1 MSSLS
6 VLLPSSLVSDGRS
19 QLEKTF
25 KLGTVA
31 RALAIFRVEE
41 VVIYRDG
48 DPHVRDHRREAEF
61 ISTVLRYAETPQYLR
76 RLLFPK
82 KEALKYVGVLPPL
95 RTPHHPLQ
103 GEKNQPGAFREAAV
117 VRAERGRSLLE
128 LGLAEKG
135 VAERRLEEGSRVTV
149 RLVEREGNLW
159 RVEVVPRESTG
170 EYWGYRVLE
179 KGGLA
184 EAVRRY
190 EAYFKIGT
198 SRYGKKLEE
207 LRRSL
212 REMKPER
219 IMVAFG
225 GPYGGLLSVCEREG
239 RRAEELFHLL
249 VNTLPGQGAATVRT
263 EEALMATLALL
274 RAEVE

>member
-1 MSSLS
+1 
-6 VLLPSSLVSDGRS
+6 
-19 QLEKTF
+19 
-25 KLGTVA
+25 KLGMVA

-41 VVIYRDG
+41 VVIYRDR
-48 DPHVRDHRREAEF
+48 DPHVKDHRKETDF
-61 ISTVLRYAETPQYLR
+61 ICTVLRYAETPQYLR

-82 KEALKYVGVLPPL
+82 METLRYVGILPPL

-103 GEKNQPGAFREAAV
+103 TEKNTPGAFREAV
-117 VRAERGRSLLE
+117 VLKSEKGRSLLE
-128 LGLAEKG
+128 LGLKEKG
-135 VAERRLEEGSRVTV
+135 VTEKRLEEGRRVTV
-149 RLVEREGNLW
+149 KLVERVGEVW
-159 RVEVVPRESTG
+159 RVEVVPREGTG

-179 KGGLA
+179 KGSLS
-184 EAVRRY
+184 EAVKRY

-212 REMKPER
+212 KEMKPER
-219 IMVAFG
+219 LMVAFG
-225 GPYGGLLSVCEREG
+225 GPYAGLLSICEREG

-249 VNTLPGQGAATVRT
+249 VNTLPGQGVATVRT
-263 EEALMATLALL
+263 EEALLATLALL

>member
-6 VLLPSSLVSDGRS
+6 VLLPSSLVSDARS
-19 QLEKTF
+19 PLEKTV
-25 KLGTVA
+25 KLGMVA
-31 RALAIFRVEE
+31 RALAIFRVDE
-41 VVIYRDG
+41 VVIYRDR
-48 DPHVRDHRREAEF
+48 DPHVKDHRGEMEF

-76 RLLFPK
+76 KLLFPK
-82 KEALKYVGVLPPL
+82 LEALRYVGLLPPL

-103 GEKNQPGAFREAAV
+103 GEKSGEGDFREAAV
-117 VRAERGRSLLE
+117 LGAERGRSLLE
-128 LGLAEKG
+128 LGLEEKG
-135 VAERRLEEGSRVTV
+135 VVERRLEVGSRVTV
-149 RLVEREGNLW
+149 RLGKKEGGLW

-179 KGGLA
+179 RESLS
-184 EAVRRY
+184 EAVKRY

-212 REMKPER
+212 REMRPER
-219 IMVAFG
+219 LMVAFG
-225 GPYGGLLSVCEREG
+225 GPYGGLSSICEREG
-239 RRAEELFHLL
+239 RRVEELFHLM
-249 VNTLPGQGAATVRT
+249 VNTLPGQGTATVRT
-263 EEALMATLALL
+263 EEALLATLALL

>member
-6 VLLPSSLVSDGRS
+6 VLLPSSLVSDCGS

-31 RALAIFRVEE
+31 RALALFRVEE
-41 VVIYRDG
+41 VVIYRD
-48 DPHVRDHRREAEF
+48 PHGNGGETKF
-61 ISTVLRYAETPQYLR
+61 IGTVLRYAETPQYLR

-82 KEALKYVGVLPPL
+82 QETLKYAGVLPPL

-117 VRAERGRSLLE
+117 VRAERGKSLLE
-128 LGLAEKG
+128 LGLPEKG
-135 VAERRLEEGSRVTV
+135 VVERRLEEGSRVTV
-149 RLVEREGNLW
+149 KLVGKEGGLW

-179 KGGLA
+179 RGSLT
-184 EAVRRY
+184 EAVKRY

-212 REMKPER
+212 REMRPER
-219 IMVAFG
+219 LMVAFG
-225 GPYGGLLSVCEREG
+225 GPYGGLLSVCEKEG
-239 RRAEELFHLL
+239 KRAEELFHLM
-249 VNTLPGQGAATVRT
+249 VNTIPGQGTATVRT
-263 EEALMATLALL
+263 EEALVATLALL
-274 RAEVE
+274 RAEVG